1 MEGWCTIESDPG
13 VFSELVAAMGVKGV
27 QLEELYSLDAATLA
41 SLAPVYGL
49 VFLFKWRHGEHD
61 ARPVEKGA
69 TAPGG
74 VPIFFAS
81 QVINNACATQA
92 ILSILLNRPELEL
105 GAELGA
111 LKEFTKDF
119 PAELKGA
126 RNGRS
131 RPNPIALPPRR
142 SAAHAAAA
150 IVASRAGDQQQR
162 GHPHGAQQARAPMRC
177 RRRSDRR

>member
-61 ARPVEKGA
+61 ARPVERGA

-105 GAELGA
+105 GPELSA

-119 PAELKGA
+119 PPELKGA
-126 RNGRS
+126 RQRRTLRG
-131 RPNPIALPPRR
+131 PLPRR
-142 SAAHAAAA
+142 LE
-150 IVASRAGDQQQR
+150 ASRRPRARSGLAISNSEVIR
-162 GHPHGAQQARAPMRC
+162 TAHNRRAARCAARRAPS
-177 RRRSDRR
+177 RR